1 LMKRAYGYD
10 MKVGDLVRVNV
21 YSSRCPAG
29 NQSHIIASIY
39 EPCDAGHQR
48 EYTLFPE
55 AVGHTYW
62 KESELELLNES

>member
-1 LMKRAYGYD
+1 

-21 YSSRCPAG
+21 YNSQCPTG
-29 NQSHIIASIY
+29 NQSHIITSVY
-39 EPCDAGHQR
+39 EPSDPSHRR